1 MKATKIVGA
10 TTLAGALLITGVNA
24 HAAESEVNA
33 NNAVN
38 IASDVMKK
46 DGDAPEN
53 IDFHSAKDK
62 GNYYFFDFNN
72 KSGVGDGG
80 VRVYKDG
87 TVEVQSGYKGTVDEG
102 DFHVSGQYQFAEN
115 QNNTNESS
123 QATNNTVN
131 NNQAMTQD
139 NQQPSQTSDNATMTN
154 KSSEENINQMTQS
167 NAKELPATGETSN
180 STLITLVASVLLAAG
195 SLLTF
200 NRFSKNNK

>member
-10 TTLAGALLITGVNA
+10 TTLAGALLFTGVNA

-46 DGDAPEN
+46 GGSAPEN

-62 GNYYFFDFNN
+62 GDYYFVDFNN
-72 KSGVGDGG
+72 KSGVGSGG

-87 TVEVQSGYKGTVDEG
+87 TVEVGSGYFGSSDKG
-102 DFHVSGQYQFAEN
+102 DFNVSGQYQFAEN

-123 QATNNTVN
+123 QATDNTVD
-131 NNQAMTQD
+131 NNQTMTQD
-139 NQQPSQTSDNATMTN
+139 SQQPSQTSDNATMTH
-154 KSSEENINQMTQS
+154 KTSEENMNQMTQS
-167 NAKELPATGETSN
+167 NAKELPTTGETSN